1 MNMTQ
6 KFAAS
11 FVAVAAVSAILFT
24 SANAVSLKPAQ
35 SSSVATSGVNAPVAV
50 APLNSP
56 ETPAAQLSD
65 MQYK

>member
-11 FVAVAAVSAILFT
+11 FVAVAAVSAVLFT
-24 SANAVSLKPAQ
+24 SANAVSLKSAQ
-35 SSSVATSGVNAPVAV
+35 SGNVAPSSVSASVVV